1 MRAAL
6 GVAVVLAALVAVA
19 LLGAGRLLVVA
30 DPLPPRAD
38 AIVILAGSVPDRT
51 LEAADLYRAGLAP
64 RVVVTRERL
73 PRGQAALRARGVR
86 LPESDELT
94 VTALRELGVPPGAIV
109 VLHRRGVS
117 TESEARTIARWACAR
132 RLRRLIVVT
141 SRAHSRRA
149 RLILRQALGR
159 GIALAMHPSRY
170 DAFAP
175 ARWWR
180 VRRDAKIVLS
190 EYEKLAN
197 YWLTE
202 SWRIAPCGGLR
213 RSPAS
218 APDRRPQQRR
228 ELPARM
234 HLAHDVA
241 PADELPAHVHLRD
254 RRPVGEALD
263 RLALLRLGEHVDR
276 LEGHADLSQHLH
288 RGGREAAHREAR
300 RPLHVDDDLVVLHLA
315 RDLVQHVGHP
325 RSLLRHRRAQ
335 RQRVNLRH
343 EGAEDPVDH
352 LVLLDE
358 RLAAEGRRPHA
369 HLEVV
374 AGAGRIGD
382 LDLRAGQRRL
392 DAAADL
398 VGARH
403 RYASVGWYTLA
414 PAHARAASGA
424 RAGTGRPPALPIL
437 GPRAPRRPRRPPAGR
452 RRARGPAGV

>member
-6 GVAVVLAALVAVA
+6 GVAVALAAVGAAA
-19 LLGAGRLLVVA
+19 LLAAGRMLVVA

-38 AIVILAGSVPDRT
+38 AIVILGGSIPDRT
-51 LEAADLYRAGLAP
+51 LAAADLYRAGL
-64 RVVVTRERL
+64 
-73 PRGQAALRARGVR
+73 
-86 LPESDELT
+86 
-94 VTALRELGVPPGAIV
+94 
-109 VLHRRGVS
+109 
-117 TESEARTIARWACAR
+117 
-132 RLRRLIVVT
+132 
-141 SRAHSRRA
+141 
-149 RLILRQALGR
+149 ILRQALGP

-170 DAFAP
+170 DAFAA

-288 RGGREAAHREAR
+288 
-300 RPLHVDDDLVVLHLA
+300 
-315 RDLVQHVGHP
+315 
-325 RSLLRHRRAQ
+325 
-335 RQRVNLRH
+335 
-343 EGAEDPVDH
+343 
-352 LVLLDE
+352 
-358 RLAAEGRRPHA
+358 
-369 HLEVV
+369 
-374 AGAGRIGD
+374 
-382 LDLRAGQRRL
+382 
-392 DAAADL
+392 
-398 VGARH
+398 
-403 RYASVGWYTLA
+403 
-414 PAHARAASGA
+414 
-424 RAGTGRPPALPIL
+424 L
-437 GPRAPRRPRRPPAGR
+437 GCR
-452 RRARGPAGV
+452 

>member
-6 GVAVVLAALVAVA
+6 GVALALAAAAAVTVLA
-19 LLGAGRLLVVA
+19 AGRLLVVA

-38 AIVILAGSVPDRT
+38 AIVILAGSVPDRV
-51 LEAADLYRAGLAP
+51 LEAADLYHAGLAP

-86 LPESDELT
+86 LPKSDELT
-94 VTALRELGVPPGAIV
+94 VTALRELGVPAGAIV

-117 TESEARTIARWACAR
+117 TESEARTIARGACAR

-149 RLILRQALGR
+149 RLILRQALGA
-159 GIALAMHPSRY
+159 GIALAMRPSRY
-170 DAFAP
+170 DAFAA

-300 RPLHVDDDLVVLHLA
+300 RPLHVDDDLVLLHLA

-325 RSLLRHRRAQ
+325 RSLSY
-335 RQRVNLRH
+335 
-343 EGAEDPVDH
+343 
-352 LVLLDE
+352 
-358 RLAAEGRRPHA
+358 
-369 HLEVV
+369 
-374 AGAGRIGD
+374 
-382 LDLRAGQRRL
+382 
-392 DAAADL
+392 AAAMRSDS
-398 VGARH
+398 A
-403 RYASVGWYTLA
+403 
-414 PAHARAASGA
+414 
-424 RAGTGRPPALPIL
+424 
-437 GPRAPRRPRRPPAGR
+437 
-452 RRARGPAGV
+452 